1 MANEVVNMQNPI
13 ESEGEDSEVQV
24 VSKDESKIWSTEREK
39 KYLLNSWKKSL
50 KKEIDLQ
57 QHSPKN
63 LGKPLEVNLVR
74 RLGSIILKTK

>member
-57 QHSPKN
+57 QHSPKK

>member
-57 QHSPKN
+57 QH
-63 LGKPLEVNLVR
+63 
-74 RLGSIILKTK
+74 

>member
-1 MANEVVNMQNPI
+1 MQNPI

>member
-24 VSKDESKIWSTEREK
+24 VPKDESKIWSTEREK